1 MNQAERHARLSD
13 YLVGPLQASG
23 KVAINSEQRI
33 AMGQS
38 RAMYI
43 LDLEYTDASGPRTRK
58 VVARVEQHGHL
69 GTDSRSEVAIMQALH
84 SRGFPVANVFAYEE
98 SDTVLGQPF
107 FVMDFVEGVSTW
119 SDESTDEYVRR
130 LDELHSLPIDDI
142 DFLPP
147 VIGGKDAALLQV
159 ERWYDTYRTHRVG
172 EPSPLIEEAAQYLRN
187 QAPDNDRV
195 TLVHGD
201 PGPGNYLHHEGRL
214 TALVD
219 WEFIHLGDPYDDW
232 AYLIWMRGAHA
243 LPEAQWIEKIETI
256 AGYRLD
262 PERLRYWKAVNFL
275 MGVCIDQTSHRIY
288 VDGTNPA
295 PNLLAIATG
304 VHLAALQRLC
314 KTIFDTN
321 RST

>member
-1 MNQAERHARLSD
+1 MNQAERHAKLSA
-13 YLVGPLQASG
+13 YLVEPLQATGAVS
-23 KVAINSEQRI
+23 INAEQRI

-43 LDLEYTDASGPRTRK
+43 LDLEYRDASGPRRRK

-69 GTDSRSEVAIMQALH
+69 GSDSRNEVAVMRDLH
-84 SRGFPVANVFAYEE
+84 ARGFPVANVLAYEQ
-98 SDTVLGQPF
+98 SDSVLGQPF

-119 SDESTDEYVRR
+119 SDETADEYIRR
-130 LDELHSLPIDDI
+130 LHELHSLPIDDI

-147 VIGGKDAALLQV
+147 IVGSKDAALQQV
-159 ERWYDTYRTHRVG
+159 ERWYDTYRTHRVA
-172 EPSPLIEEAAQYLRN
+172 EPSPLLEEAAEYLRIR
-187 QAPDNDRV
+187 APDNDRV

-201 PGPGNYLHHEGRL
+201 PGPGNYLHHEGRI

-232 AYLIWMRGAHA
+232 AYLIWMRGAA
-243 LPEAQWIEKIETI
+243 VLPEEQWIEKIESI

-262 PERLRYWKAVNFL
+262 LEHLHYWKAVNFL

-304 VHLAALQRLC
+304 VHLSALRRLC
-314 KTIFDTN
+314 DAIFD
-321 RST
+321 

>member
-1 MNQAERHARLSD
+1 VNQAERHKRLSG
-13 YLVGPLQASG
+13 YLVEPLQATGGVSIT
-23 KVAINSEQRI
+23 AEHRI

-43 LDLEYTDASGPRTRK
+43 LDLEYSDVSGPRTRR

-69 GTDSRSEVAIMQALH
+69 GSDSRDEVAGMRALH
-84 SRGFPVANVFAYEE
+84 ASGFPVANVIAYEE
-98 SDTVLGQPF
+98 SDALLGQPF

-119 SDESTDEYVRR
+119 SEDTADEYVLR
-130 LDELHSLPIDDI
+130 LHELHSLPIDDI
-142 DFLPP
+142 DFLEP
-147 VIGGKDAALLQV
+147 VSDGKGAALQEV
-159 ERWYDTYRTHRVG
+159 ERWYNTYHTHIVD
-172 EPSPLIEEAAQYLRN
+172 EPSPLLEEAAQYLRN
-187 QAPDNDRV
+187 RAPDNDRV

-201 PGPGNYLHHEGRL
+201 PGPGNYLHHEGRI

-243 LPEAQWIEKIETI
+243 LTEDQWIEKIEAI

-262 PERLRYWKAVNFL
+262 LERLHYWKAVNFL

-288 VDGTNPA
+288 VDGSNPA

-304 VHLAALQRLC
+304 VHLSALKRLC
-314 KTIFDTN
+314 DTVFD
-321 RST
+321 